1 MGFLSN
7 ILSFETVN
15 IGGILGKLADNP
27 ERALIGAIDPFSSKV
42 WSGVT
47 GSDYK
52 PLVDQW
58 GGATPD
64 TYEKA
69 KALGIDT
76 SSSRTM
82 QDLATAIA
90 AYEAGSYG
98 AGAAGFGG
106 ASGGAA
112 TGSAAGST
120 GGASGAF
127 GSSGVL
133 GAGSIG
139 KYVAAGLPLV
149 SSLVQAQ
156 SSKNALD
163 QARQAANQS
172 DATQRYFYD
181 TSRADQMPFLLTG
194 YGANDQINNM
204 LANGAFNTP
213 TFDQYQKDPSYD
225 WQQSEA
231 ARIGQNTAAARN
243 GLYRGSTAKA
253 LQDRAQNIANADYG
267 NWWSRQQQGA
277 TNKVNMLNAVRTGGQ
292 TAAGAIGGYGQNA
305 ANQISASQAGV
316 GDAAA
321 ANALAQGNIIG
332 GALNRVS
339 SYFGGAPS
347 TAKSPYKTMWDGNAF
362 GNSNGLA

>member
-7 ILSFETVN
+7 LVNSVVDAATHPLDLGRASEAWRASDPILSSAGTAIMSAED
-15 IGGILGKLADNP
+15 K
-27 ERALIGAIDPFSSKV
+27 ALSKI
-42 WSGVT
+42 
-47 GSDYK
+47 
-52 PLVDQW
+52 W
-58 GGATPD
+58 GGLGNNELAGFFASDSQDPGS
-64 TYEKA
+64 
-69 KALGIDT
+69 ALTHRG
-76 SSSRTM
+76 
-82 QDLATAIA
+82 LAGA
-90 AYEAGSYG
+90 AYFGGSALAG
-98 AGAAGFGG
+98 AGATGG
-106 ASGGAA
+106 ASGGATA
-112 TGSAAGST
+112 AAGAGSAAG
-120 GGASGAF
+120 
-127 GSSGVL
+127 GSSGLFGAGGVL

-139 KYVAAGLPLV
+139 KYAAAGLPIL
-149 SSLVQAQ
+149 SSALQAQ
-156 SSKNALD
+156 YSKSALD
-163 QARQAANQS
+163 NARQAAGQS

-277 TNKVNMLNAVRTGGQ
+277 TNKVNMLNAIRTGGQ
-292 TAAGAIGGYGQNA
+292 TAAGAIGGYGQDA